1 MDIQIIIFYIFQ
13 IIKFL
18 IIVRVFLSWVPINV
32 SYKIKQFIYDLT
44 EPLMSPFRNLIPIH
58 KMGVDL
64 SPMLAL
70 FLLQI
75 LQSILI

>member
-1 MDIQIIIFYIFQ
+1 MIKIIIFYTFQ

-18 IIVRVFLSWVPINV
+18 IIARVFLSWVPINV

-44 EPLMSPFRNLIPIH
+44 EPLMAPFRSLIPVH
-58 KMGVDL
+58 KMGIDL
-64 SPMLAL
+64 SPMLVL
-70 FLLQI
+70 LLLQI